1 MVVRPKTFTTY
12 LNRCPA
18 NCSFFVLDCFVRLPF
33 SCFRFIFLTFFA
45 SQSLFCDSFCPWFRL
60 TASCRRRHSDG
71 DEPVSDD
78 CQGTPTSLCIMT
90 LERMAIARVRS
101 TSAPPSVA
109 LQPLQHSSVRFFL
122 VAPESTSPLRPPNSP
137 MKRPLLVTR
146 TMLCTIG
153 PPP

>member
-1 MVVRPKTFTTY
+1 MEEYSRNKIPPVLGRESEGMVVRPKTFTTY

-33 SCFRFIFLTFFA
+33 SCFRFISLTFFA

-101 TSAPPSVA
+101 TSAPLGGTPTTST
-109 LQPLQHSSVRFFL
+109 FF
-122 VAPESTSPLRPPNSP
+122 RPILP
-137 MKRPLLVTR
+137 R
-146 TMLCTIG
+146 CT
-153 PPP
+153 